1 MSHDN
6 LKKDING
13 IIKDNKIY
21 RFISQLKDCKNFE
34 KKKIESI
41 LQCLQIN
48 ELSDNIDPKQ
58 KLNDFIKTID
68 EHQYKKS
75 WNKLR
80 DFQKKNRLEEYINK
94 LKLDDSIK
102 NTLLQML
109 EEKKLKSN
117 KSVNYDIIIGN
128 IINIKCLILENNK
141 YIISSKK

>member
-109 EEKKLKSN
+109 EEKK
-117 KSVNYDIIIGN
+117 
-128 IINIKCLILENNK
+128 IKIK
-141 YIISSKK
+141 